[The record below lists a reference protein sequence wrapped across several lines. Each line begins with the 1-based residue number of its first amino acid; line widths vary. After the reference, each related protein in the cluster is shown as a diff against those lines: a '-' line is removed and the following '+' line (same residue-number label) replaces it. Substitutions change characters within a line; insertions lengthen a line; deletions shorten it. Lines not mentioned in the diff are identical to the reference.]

1 MSDTV
6 CKIIPAD
13 PNTKIAPDK
22 MDATMGNAFFMA
34 ERFNEILE
42 GLQEKN
48 CLSWKM
54 VL

>member
-22 MDATMGNAFFMA
+22 MDDWEIYTPVVKRKYGYYVIDQIENA
-34 ERFNEILE
+34 L
-42 GLQEKN
+42 
-48 CLSWKM
+48 
-54 VL
+54 